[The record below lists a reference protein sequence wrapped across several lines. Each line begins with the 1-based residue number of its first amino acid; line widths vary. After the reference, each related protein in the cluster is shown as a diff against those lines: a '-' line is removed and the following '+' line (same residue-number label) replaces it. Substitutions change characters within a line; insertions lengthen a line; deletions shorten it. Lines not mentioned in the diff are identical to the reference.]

1 MPRRAGIGSLL
12 MPHLDPDAPE
22 PLFRQLYGELR
33 QAILG
38 GRLMPGARM
47 PASRAFA
54 DELEVSRN
62 TVLGAYEQ
70 LLSEG
75 YLEMRPGSGTYV
87 AADLPDLA
95 PERPTGRQ
103 STAKARG
110 NGGAPTPEALLA
122 ETPLP
127 LAKRAV
133 TLIAPEADTRQSR
146 DQVDGSPWSP
156 CFTPGLPDCS
166 DFPFAVWSRLLAKS
180 WRDPQTALINGGD
193 PGGYLPLREAVAD
206 YLRQVRGI
214 DCRAED
220 VLIVSGI
227 RQAIDLTCR
236 LLLDPGDPVWIERP
250 GFPGLRAAIAAQ
262 GGKLVHVPVDDEGLD
277 VGDGLRQAPHARLA
291 CVAPSHQYPLG
302 VVMSLQRRLALL
314 AWAREAKAW
323 ILEDDYDSEYRY
335 TGRPLAALRSLDED
349 GRVIYMGSLSK
360 LLFPSLRLGYLVTP
374 PQLTAAFRQAR
385 AVIDDQPAMSTQP
398 ALAAFFQSGLLA
410 AHVRRMRKRYARRQ
424 QLLLAAAEK
433 HLAGQITLRP
443 DEAGL
448 HLVGQ
453 LVGAV
458 ARQYSDEALST
469 RLYQA
474 GLVVPPLSRYD
485 IGPVG
490 QSTGQQVGQP
500 AKQIGG
506 QIGGQAGG
514 RHRGLMFGY
523 AAVPDALI
531 EPAMARIAQLLEH

>member
-12 MPHLDPDAPE
+12 QPHLDAGSSE
-22 PLFRQLYGELR
+22 PLFRQLYAELR

-38 GRLMPGARM
+38 GRLAPGTRM

-54 DELEVSRN
+54 EELRVSRN

-87 AADLPDLA
+87 AADLPDLP
-95 PERPTGRQ
+95 PERTP
-103 STAKARG
+103 AARR
-110 NGGAPTPEALLA
+110 AATTCQAEARPEPEAAPQHLARRA
-122 ETPLP
+122 ETL
-127 LAKRAV
+127 LDSENSRRFMRDV
-133 TLIAPEADTRQSR
+133 IA
-146 DQVDGSPWSP
+146 GSHWAP

-166 DFPFAVWSRLLAKS
+166 DFPFAAWSRLLAKT
-180 WRDPQTALINGGD
+180 WREPSAALVNAGD

-214 DCRAED
+214 DCQPAD

-250 GFPGLRAAIAAQ
+250 GFPGMRAAIAAQ
-262 GGKLVHVPVDDEGLD
+262 GGKLIHVPVDDEGLD
-277 VGDGLRQAPHARLA
+277 VADGLRQAPKARLA

-314 AWAREAKAW
+314 AWAREAQAW

-360 LLFPSLRLGYLVTP
+360 LMFPSLRLGYLVTP
-374 PQLTAAFRQAR
+374 PQLTQVFRQAR
-385 AVIDDQPAMSTQP
+385 SVIDDQPAMSTQP
-398 ALAAFFQSGLLA
+398 ALAAFFQSGLLT
-410 AHVRRMRKRYARRQ
+410 AHVRRMRKRYAERQ
-424 QLLLAAAEK
+424 QLLLAAAAR
-433 HLAGQITLRP
+433 HLAGLIDLKP

-453 LVGAV
+453 LTGGLAGK
-458 ARQYSDEALST
+458 ADTEIAA
-469 RLYQA
+469 RLYA
-474 GLVVPPLSRYD
+474 GGLVTPPLSRYD
-485 IGPVG
+485 IGAVRR
-490 QSTGQQVGQP
+490 Q
-500 AKQIGG
+500 
-506 QIGGQAGG
+506 
-514 RHRGLMFGY
+514 GLMFGY
-523 AAVPDALI
+523 AAVPDGLI
-531 EPAMARIAQLLEH
+531 EPAIAEIARLLRQ

>member
-12 MPHLDPDAPE
+12 QPHLDSTAPE
-22 PLFRQLYGELR
+22 PLFRQLYAELR

-38 GRLMPGARM
+38 GRLGPGTRM

-54 DELEVSRN
+54 EELRVSRN

-87 AADLPDLA
+87 AADLPDLP
-95 PERPTGRQ
+95 PERRAESRLSDRAGVKSVVP
-103 STAKARG
+103 AE
-110 NGGAPTPEALLA
+110 APRN
-122 ETPLP
+122 
-127 LAKRAV
+127 LAKRA
-133 TLIAPEADTRQSR
+133 LISLGIADNQRFIR
-146 DQVDGSPWSP
+146 DDVVISPWSP
-156 CFTPGLPDCS
+156 CFTPGLPDSS
-166 DFPFAVWSRLLAKS
+166 DFPFAAWSRLLAKT
-180 WRDPQTALINGGD
+180 WREPSTALINAGD
-193 PGGYLPLREAVAD
+193 PSGYLPLRQAVAD

-214 DCRAED
+214 DCQPAD

-227 RQAIDLTCR
+227 RQAVDLTCR
-236 LLLDPGDPVWIERP
+236 LLLDPSDPVWLERP

-277 VGDGLRQAPHARLA
+277 VADGLRQAPTARLA

-314 AWAREAKAW
+314 AWARAAKAW

-360 LLFPSLRLGYLVTP
+360 LMFPSLRLGYLVTP
-374 PQLTAAFRQAR
+374 PQLTSAFRQAR

-410 AHVRRMRKRYARRQ
+410 AHVRRMRKRYAHRQ
-424 QLLLAAAEK
+424 QLLLDAAAR
-433 HLAGQITLRP
+433 HLGGLIELKP

-453 LVGAV
+453 LIGKLTSE
-458 ARQYSDEALST
+458 SDEAIAD
-469 RLYQA
+469 RLYKA
-474 GLVVPPLSRYD
+474 GLVTPPLSRYD
-485 IGPVG
+485 IGDD
-490 QSTGQQVGQP
+490 
-500 AKQIGG
+500 
-506 QIGGQAGG
+506 
-514 RHRGLMFGY
+514 RRRGLMFGY
-523 AAVPDALI
+523 AAVPDGRI
-531 EPAMARIAQLLEH
+531 EPAIREIGRLLRK

>member
-12 MPHLDPDAPE
+12 QPHLDNSASE

-38 GRLMPGARM
+38 GRLGPGTRM

-54 DELEVSRN
+54 EELRVSRN
-62 TVLGAYEQ
+62 TVLGAYDQ

-87 AADLPDLA
+87 AADLPDL
-95 PERPTGRQ
+95 PPDRTLNRPGERSSGAAGKPTVPPIV
-103 STAKARG
+103 TDA
-110 NGGAPTPEALLA
+110 APTS
-122 ETPLP
+122 
-127 LAKRAV
+127 LAKRAD
-133 TLIAPEADTRQSR
+133 TLLDSETSR
-146 DQVDGSPWSP
+146 RFVRDVIESSPWHP
-156 CFTPGLPDCS
+156 CFAPGLPDSS
-166 DFPFAVWSRLLAKS
+166 DFPFAAWSRLLAKT
-180 WRDPQTALINGGD
+180 WREPAASLVNAGD
-193 PGGYLPLREAVAD
+193 PSGYLPLREAVAD

-214 DCRAED
+214 DCRPAD

-262 GGKLVHVPVDDEGLD
+262 GGKLIHVPVDGEGLD
-277 VGDGLRQAPHARLA
+277 VADGLRQAPTARLA

-314 AWAREAKAW
+314 AWARDAKAW

-360 LLFPSLRLGYLVTP
+360 LMFPSLRLGYLVTP
-374 PQLTAAFRQAR
+374 PQLTNVFRQAR
-385 AVIDDQPAMSTQP
+385 SVIDDQPAMSTQP

-410 AHVRRMRKRYARRQ
+410 AHVRRMRKRYAHRQ
-424 QLLLAAAEK
+424 KLLLAAAAHSLEDLIELK
-433 HLAGQITLRP
+433 P

-453 LVGAV
+453 LVGRLAATADTEV
-458 ARQYSDEALST
+458 AA
-469 RLYQA
+469 RLYAA

-485 IGPVG
+485 IGDNRR
-490 QSTGQQVGQP
+490 Q
-500 AKQIGG
+500 
-506 QIGGQAGG
+506 
-514 RHRGLMFGY
+514 GLMFGY
-523 AAVPDALI
+523 ASVPD
-531 EPAMARIAQLLEH
+531 ERIAPAVAEIGRILRA